1 MNRTIVGR
9 ITQARGARRQIE
21 TFLRQATELGDW
33 APIAVP
39 FLLYVFGK
47 TYQNERQKMR
57 EERVG
62 TLKREK
68 AMFDR
73 VERQVRRELRDDAT
87 RRGVFRGLFRRR
99 GM

>member
-9 ITQARGARRQIE
+9 ITQARGARHQIE

-47 TYQNERQKMR
+47 TYQDERKKMR
-57 EERVG
+57 EERVAR
-62 TLKREK
+62 LKQEK
-68 AMFDR
+68 TMFDR

-99 GM
+99 GA